1 MEFEYKGIG
10 RIHLA
15 ITNYEFLS
23 DCGKQALSND
33 DSEFIKFDSLARFT
47 SNIVN
52 GNELKIMACSF
63 SGSELLIR
71 KIEFVPKTDLSE
83 VIDTAAECREDMA
96 TVFYKDTLR
105 TTPADWR
112 TLHITEGQLYDKWN
126 AKWTVENTLP
136 CRGRETWN
144 TPYSYNHCKSEL
156 VELGSTYHNQTFY
169 REFREN
175 DLK

>member
-1 MEFEYKGIG
+1 MEFEYKGNG

-33 DSEFIKFDSLARFT
+33 DSHFIKFDSLARFT

-52 GNELKIMACSF
+52 GNELKIIACAF

-71 KIEFVPKTDLSE
+71 RIEFVPKTDLSE
-83 VIDTAAECREDMA
+83 VIDTVAECREDMA

-105 TTPADWR
+105 TQRADGN
-112 TLHITEGQLYDKWN
+112 TFHISDGELEDLYG
-126 AKWTVENTLP
+126 ARWTIDNTLP
-136 CRGRETWN
+136 CRGRNWN
-144 TPYSYNHCKSEL
+144 NFMYTYNHCKSEL
-156 VELGSTYHNQTFY
+156 DELGYVVATLTF

-175 DLK
+175 DL

>member
-1 MEFEYKGIG
+1 
-10 RIHLA
+10 
-15 ITNYEFLS
+15 
-23 DCGKQALSND
+23 
-33 DSEFIKFDSLARFT
+33 
-47 SNIVN
+47 
-52 GNELKIMACSF
+52 MACAF

-71 KIEFVPKTDLSE
+71 RMEFVPKTDLSE

-136 CRGRETWN
+136 CRGRETWKHHTIITIVMVN
-144 TPYSYNHCKSEL
+144 SWSWVVHTITRH
-156 VELGSTYHNQTFY
+156 ST
-169 REFREN
+169 EN
-175 DLK
+175 FVRMI